1 MRNEHVWKE
10 TTPDGERRE
19 VRAVKFGN
27 NWRIQSKLRDE
38 ETWTYHDE
46 PSLEDWRQ
54 LHDILFRKYQRKRLP
69 YEDVQAI
76 ERKIKALERDAAE

>member
-10 TTPDGERRE
+10 TTPEGERRE
-19 VRAVKFGN
+19 VRASKFGN
-27 NWRIQSKLRDE
+27 NWRIQSKLQSE
-38 ETWTYHDE
+38 ENWTYHDE
-46 PSLEDWRQ
+46 PPLEDWKQ

-76 ERKIKALERDAAE
+76 ERKIKDLERQAGK

>member
-10 TTPDGERRE
+10 TTPEGERRE

-27 NWRIQSKLRDE
+27 HWRIQSKLRGE
-38 ETWTYHDE
+38 EMWTYHDE
-46 PSLEDWRQ
+46 PALDDWKQ

-69 YEDVQAI
+69 YEDVLAI
-76 ERKIKALERDAAE
+76 EQKIKKLERGTAE